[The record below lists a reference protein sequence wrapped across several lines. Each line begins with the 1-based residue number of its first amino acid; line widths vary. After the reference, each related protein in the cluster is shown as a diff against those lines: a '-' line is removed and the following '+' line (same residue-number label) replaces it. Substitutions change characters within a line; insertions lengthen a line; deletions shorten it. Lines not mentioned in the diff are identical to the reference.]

1 MTPGL
6 ALMLGGLALIDST
19 SFGTLLIPV
28 WLLLTPGRLR
38 AGRVAV
44 YLGTVA
50 AFYFCVG
57 VLLTLGADA
66 ALLAARALVADVPAT
81 TLKIGQLALGV
92 AVIAA
97 SYWLEARAR
106 RQEGEPGKVQRWR
119 VKAMTGSGSTGALM
133 SLALLAAL
141 LEVATMLP
149 YLAAVGLIADADLGW
164 QLSGVTI
171 AGYCLVMTLPAIVLA
186 VARLAAHRRVE
197 PLLQKINDWLT
208 RNTAR
213 VLGWTV
219 GGIGIAITLNAVAR
233 LLLEP

>member
-1 MTPGL
+1 MTLGL

-66 ALLAARALVADVPAT
+66 ALLAARALVADIPAT

>member
-1 MTPGL
+1 MTLGL

-38 AGRVAV
+38 AGHVAV

-66 ALLAARALVADVPAT
+66 ALLAARALVADIPAT